1 MKMNEFRNNLLL
13 PSRMKH
19 IINTLREGENL
30 CIILNNIYIQIINFK
45 LYNNNVFVFWKNK
58 SFYLFIFKKGDWFN

>member
-45 LYNNNVFVFWKNK
+45 LYNNNVFVF
-58 SFYLFIFKKGDWFN
+58 